1 MNDSDQITS
10 EVNSR
15 GISRICHFTSSRN
28 FGQMVAGKT
37 GVLAT
42 KKLEEDERTV
52 YAPTDLMR
60 LDGFTEH
67 VCCSIEYPN
76 VWYFDRARS
85 AEVLFR
91 DWVVLLI
98 DPKYLSD
105 PRTLFSP
112 RNAAAARGNGVIGG
126 YGGFVRLFGSSVQG
140 AQGRDFTR
148 NPLHLPCCPTDD
160 QAEVLV
166 PDVIEL
172 KDILGIAVSS
182 KDQAQN
188 EMVRLELLGI
198 PESEIRSL
206 RFVLVPEFWQKHQL
220 SGLLRSGRRPAEPML

>member
-1 MNDSDQITS
+1 MKNSDQIARK
-10 EVNSR
+10 VNDR
-15 GISRICHFTSSRN
+15 GIKRICHFTSSRN
-28 FGQMVAGKT
+28 FGQIVAGKT

-42 KKLEEDERTV
+42 KKLELDERNV
-52 YAPTDLMR
+52 YAPTDLLR

-76 VWYFDRARS
+76 AWYFARARS

-91 DWVVLLI
+91 DWMVLLI

-112 RNAAAARGNGVIGG
+112 GNAAAAHGRGVMGG
-126 YGGFVRLFGSSVQG
+126 YFGFNRLFASSVQG
-140 AQGRDFTR
+140 TQGRNFTR
-148 NPLHLPCCPTDD
+148 NSQHFPCCPTDD

-182 KDQAQN
+182 EDQARN
-188 EMVRLELLGI
+188 EKVRLELLGI
-198 PESEIRSL
+198 PKVEIRSL
-206 RFVLVPEFWQKHQL
+206 RFVVVPEFWQKHQL
-220 SGLLRSGRRPAEPML
+220 SALLRNGRRPAELVL